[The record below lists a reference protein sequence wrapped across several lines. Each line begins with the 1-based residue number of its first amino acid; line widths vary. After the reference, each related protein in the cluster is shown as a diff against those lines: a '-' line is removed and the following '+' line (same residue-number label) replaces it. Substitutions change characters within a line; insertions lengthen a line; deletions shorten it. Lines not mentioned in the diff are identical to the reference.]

1 MVAAPVSELVV
12 DEPAV
17 GELVEGELPT
27 DSAVDEAVI
36 GTTDEELVPDRPV
49 PLDTNTAKALK
60 LLLE

>member
-1 MVAAPVSELVV
+1 MVAAPVDELVV

-17 GELVEGELPT
+17 GELVEDELPT
-27 DSAVDEAVI
+27 DSAVDEVVVGI
-36 GTTDEELVPDRPV
+36 IDEELVPDRPE